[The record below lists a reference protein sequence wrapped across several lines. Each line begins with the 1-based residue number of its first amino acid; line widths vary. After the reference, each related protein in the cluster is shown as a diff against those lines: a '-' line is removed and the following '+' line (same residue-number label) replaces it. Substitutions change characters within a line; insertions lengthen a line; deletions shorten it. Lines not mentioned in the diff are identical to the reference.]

1 MKTTP
6 TPAEPDVPWRV
17 QLPIYLTGFFSNS
30 LNDVAGIILPL
41 WLHGQNASAATV
53 GLVIGARHILPFF
66 FAIHG
71 GALMDRFGARRLMVW
86 CCLLSIFAIPLF
98 PIVVWLPG
106 VFLLQML
113 NGYGSAIGWLGA
125 QTLFGQNMRGS
136 HKLAGR
142 FAFILRMGSF
152 IGPPI
157 AGLAWDHIGVA
168 GGFAVLTFWALGTLV
183 SAHFAPAAP
192 ERGSGAM
199 AHSFRF
205 ADFMP
210 RVADYSAAL
219 RMAALPG
226 MTIVLMIT
234 VIRIG
239 ASSVQD
245 SFYPLYLSTIGFS
258 ATQIGV
264 LVTVSS
270 AVAAV
275 GALLVGPVVRVV
287 PPIWTLILSTAVS
300 VIFVA
305 ATPLLTAY
313 PALATTAALRGLGMG
328 LSQPLMLS
336 MLIEASG
343 RKSQG
348 IGAALRTTA
357 NRAAAAITPTS
368 MGIVASVG
376 TLAASFFL
384 VGGVMLTGLA
394 VISIYVRRRPHL
406 TY

>member
-1 MKTTP
+1 MH
-6 TPAEPDVPWRV
+6 WRV
-17 QLPIYLTGFFSNS
+17 QIPIYLTGFFSNS
-30 LNDVAGIILPL
+30 LNDVAGIVLPL

-71 GALMDRFGARRLMVW
+71 GALMDRFGPRRLMVW

-98 PIVVWLPG
+98 PVVVWLPG
-106 VFLLQML
+106 VFLLQMF

-125 QTLFGQNMRGS
+125 QTQFGLHMRGS

-157 AGLAWDHIGVA
+157 AGLAWDHFGTF
-168 GGFAVLTFWALGTLV
+168 GGFTVLTLWAVGTFV
-183 SAHFAPAAP
+183 SAYFAPSTSA
-192 ERGSGAM
+192 RGSGAL
-199 AHSFRF
+199 ARNLRF

-210 RVADYSAAL
+210 RISDYSAAL

-226 MTIVLMIT
+226 MTIVLMVT

-245 SFYPLYLSTIGFS
+245 SFYPLYLTTIGFS
-258 ATQIGV
+258 ATQIGI

-270 AVAAV
+270 AVAAA
-275 GALLVGPVVRVV
+275 GALLVGPVVRIV
-287 PPIWTLILSTAVS
+287 PPIWTLILSSAVS

-305 ATPLLTAY
+305 VTPLLTAF
-313 PALATTAALRGLGMG
+313 PALAVTSALRGLGMG

-343 RKSQG
+343 RKAQG

-368 MGIVASVG
+368 MGVVASIS
-376 TLAASFFL
+376 TLATSFFM
-384 VGGVMLTGLA
+384 VGGVMLVGLA

>member
-1 MKTTP
+1 M
-6 TPAEPDVPWRV
+6 PWRV
-17 QLPIYLTGFFSNS
+17 QIPIYLTGFFSNS
-30 LNDVAGIILPL
+30 LNDVAGIVLPL
-41 WLHGQNASAATV
+41 WLHGQGASAATI
-53 GLVIGARHILPFF
+53 GLIIGARHILPFF

-98 PIVVWLPG
+98 PVVVWLPG

-136 HKLAGR
+136 HQLAGR

-157 AGLAWDHIGVA
+157 AGLAWDHFGTV
-168 GGFAVLTFWALGTLV
+168 GGFTVLTLWATGTLA
-183 SAHFAPAAP
+183 SAYFAPAAP
-192 ERGSGAM
+192 ERGSGAL
-199 AHSFRF
+199 ARPFRIS
-205 ADFMP
+205 DMMP
-210 RVADYSAAL
+210 RVSDYTAAL
-219 RMAALPG
+219 RLAALPA
-226 MTIVLMIT
+226 MTIVLMVT
-234 VIRIG
+234 VIRIA

-258 ATQIGV
+258 ATEIGI
-264 LVTVSS
+264 LVTISS
-270 AVAAV
+270 AVAAA
-275 GALLVGPVVRVV
+275 GALLVGPVVRIV
-287 PPIWTLILSTAVS
+287 PPIWTLILSTAFS
-300 VIFVA
+300 VVFVA
-305 ATPLLTAY
+305 VTPLLTAY
-313 PALATTAALRGLGMG
+313 PALAVTSALRGLGMG

-376 TLAASFFL
+376 TLATSFFM
-384 VGGVMLTGLA
+384 VGGVLLAGLA
-394 VISIYVRRRPHL
+394 VISIYVRRRPQL